1 MGSRVGRGALIGL
14 AAGAVLVGLLVL
26 LPAVLQGDFYEIT
39 DPLVVMGLPILL
51 VATAVGAVVGAV
63 RR

>member
-1 MGSRVGRGALIGL
+1 MGL

-26 LPAVLQGDFYEIT
+26 LPAALQGDFYEIT
-39 DPLVVMGLPILL
+39 DPLVVMGVPLL
-51 VATAVGAVVGAV
+51 VLGAVVGAVVGAV